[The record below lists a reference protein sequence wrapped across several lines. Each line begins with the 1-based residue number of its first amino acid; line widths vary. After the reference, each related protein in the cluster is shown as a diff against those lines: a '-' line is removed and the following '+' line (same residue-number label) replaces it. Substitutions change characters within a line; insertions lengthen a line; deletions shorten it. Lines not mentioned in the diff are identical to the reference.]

1 MSELLI
7 FGCINPSDQEE
18 CRWAHRYL
26 EKKGLIRGNQMS
38 TTVIEQL
45 RHLDSQAKVTGEP
58 RRLFESALNRY
69 RSRKKEKNRGSKNY
83 NFFIS
88 KKAASQLAKLQN
100 ELGAGTNVAEAIE
113 YLVEQAHQDIRWA
126 KTKTLKQAQITKQ
139 TNFAPDNS
147 RHLQDKHIKALEG
160 ALRLRDNIINEYIDR
175 IADLKARIETWGFA
189 EEPLE
194 PNHSLKKSELI
205 QALTRETKEA
215 LTPATTTET

>member
-1 MSELLI
+1 VSELLI
-7 FGCINPSDQEE
+7 FGCINPSDQKE

-26 EKKGLIRGNQMS
+26 AKKGLLSGNPMS

-45 RHLDSQAKVTGEP
+45 RHLDSQARVTGEL

-69 RSRKKEKNRGSKNY
+69 RSREKEKNLGRKNY

-139 TNFAPDNS
+139 TIFSPGNS
-147 RHLQDKHIKALEG
+147 HHLQDKHIKTLES
-160 ALRLRDNIINEYIDR
+160 ALRLRDNIINEHIDR

-189 EEPLE
+189 EEPPA
-194 PNHSLKKSELI
+194 PNHSLRKSELI
-205 QALTRETKEA
+205 QALTRETEEA
-215 LTPATTTET
+215 LTPATTSET